1 MTEITVTTKAEDSAS
16 KSLQVTVSVE
26 RVKDAEAR
34 AVRSYAKRVR
44 LPGFR
49 QGKAPEAVVRKR
61 LHEEIRQYV
70 LEDVIR
76 AGWEEARTSRELKP
90 LGDPS
95 IRNVRFE
102 EGQPLEFEL
111 FVEVRPEIALA
122 RTGGFQLTRSVQR
135 VAEAQVEEQLQSL
148 REKQAAWLPVEGTK
162 PSPGQMVQVGV
173 APIEEGNVQ
182 EPQPYTMV
190 LGDGRALPALEE
202 AVMGL
207 LPGETTD
214 ADIRFPD
221 DHPEE
226 ARRGQSRR
234 VRITLH
240 EVKRQELP
248 PLDDGFAASVGA
260 FADLAALRA
269 AVREDLGREAERAAD
284 AAVRESL
291 LQQLVEAN
299 GVPAPDSLVH
309 RLMHG
314 LLHSYGVPHEQY
326 DAFAAQFR
334 PVAEAQVRRD
344 LILTAVAE
352 AQGLRASE
360 AEVDA
365 RVAAIAE
372 SRGVPTGQVYAQLEQ
387 AKRLPELERSITEEK
402 AWAWLLA
409 QSTVTEVAS

>member
-16 KSLQVTVSVE
+16 KSLQVIVSVE
-26 RVKDAEAR
+26 RVRDAEAR

-76 AGWEEARTSRELKP
+76 AGWEEARTTRELKP

-95 IRNVRFE
+95 IRNVKFE

-122 RTGGFQLTRSVQR
+122 RTGGFPLTRSVRR
-135 VAEAQVEEQLQSL
+135 VTEEQVEEQLQSL
-148 REKQAAWLPVEGTK
+148 REKQAAWLPVEGAK
-162 PSPGQMVQVGV
+162 PSPGQMVQVDV
-173 APIEEGNVQ
+173 APTEG
-182 EPQPYTMV
+182 EKAGEAQPYTMV

-207 LPGETTD
+207 LPGETVDTE
-214 ADIRFPD
+214 IRFPD

-226 ARRGQSRR
+226 ERRGQTRR

-248 PLDDGFAASVGA
+248 PLDDAFAASVGA
-260 FADLAALRA
+260 FSDLAALRA
-269 AVREDLGREAERAAD
+269 AVREDLGREAEREAD
-284 AAVRESL
+284 AGVRESL

-344 LILTAVAE
+344 LVLTAVAE
-352 AQGLRASE
+352 AQGLRAAE

-365 RVAAIAE
+365 RVAAIAG
-372 SRGVPTGQVYAQLEQ
+372 SRGVPAGQVYAQLEQ